1 MIDPIYTATI
11 IIGGSSHK
19 YAFTALPTELLAD
32 QSLDISITVTFIQQQ
47 LLSEE
52 VLTSTLLQLYLQ
64 NY

>member
-32 QSLDISITVTFIQQQ
+32 QSLDISITVTNANGNSLRFKRC
-47 LLSEE
+47 
-52 VLTSTLLQLYLQ
+52 
-64 NY
+64 NG